1 MNIRM
6 IGYILCFMLRV
17 EAALMVPS
25 MLIGIGSGE
34 IESVKAFAI
43 TIVLLLA
50 ASSWTLFNKP
60 KNRAIYAR
68 DGFVLVG
75 LAWIMMSLFGALPMT
90 LSGAIPNYIDA
101 VFETVSGFTTTGS
114 TILTDVEVLDRSIQF
129 WRSFTHWIGG
139 MGVLVFIMAII
150 PMSGDRSMHIMRAEV
165 PGPSVDKLVPKARET
180 AMLLYLLY
188 IGITVIEII
197 LLKIG
202 GMPTFDCFIITF
214 GTVGTGGFGITNIS
228 VGAYESKYLQWVITI
243 FMMLSGVNF
252 SLYYM
257 LIMRQFSKALFNEE
271 LRWYWVIF
279 AVASIVIAVNILPM
293 YKSFEEAIRL
303 GAFQVASIMTT
314 TGFATADFNLWPELS
329 RTILVLLMFVGAC
342 AGSTGGG
349 LKVSRIMI
357 MVKSTFREMR
367 RLTHPRSVSLIKLD
381 KKPLDQE
388 VINSVHIYF
397 LAYMLIMALS
407 VLLVSVDGF
416 DFTTTVT
423 SVIACFNNIGP
434 GLEVVGPMGNF
445 SEFSWFSKIV
455 LSLDMLFGRLEIYPM
470 IITMSVS
477 TWKRKK
483 KNNDKNENSL
493 S

>member
-1 MNIRM
+1 MNYKMILSTIGRM
-6 IGYILCFMLRV
+6 
-17 EAALMVPS
+17 LMVLS
-25 MLIGIGSGE
+25 GLLMLPLIVAIIYGE
-34 IESVKAFAI
+34 STIIPIIISAVVPFILGLALYLAFKTKNHIIYAKEGFAI
-43 TIVLLLA
+43 VALVWI
-50 ASSWTLFNKP
+50 LFSVFGAFP
-60 KNRAIYAR
+60 
-68 DGFVLVG
+68 FVLSREIPSFVD
-75 LAWIMMSLFGALPMT
+75 AL
-90 LSGAIPNYIDA
+90 
-101 VFETVSGFTTTGS
+101 FETVSGFTTTGS
-114 TILTDVEVLDRSIQF
+114 SILTDIEAMSKSLLF
-129 WRSFTHWIGG
+129 WRSFTHWVGG
-139 MGVLVFIMAII
+139 MGVLVFVMALI
-150 PMSGDRSMHIMRAEV
+150 PNISDRSIHLLRAEV
-165 PGPSVDKLVPKARET
+165 PGPIVGKVVPRIKDSARI
-180 AMLLYLLY
+180 LY
-188 IGITVIEII
+188 IIYMVLTLVEII
-197 LLKIG
+197 MLFVG
-202 GMPTFDCFIITF
+202 GMPFFDSVVHSF
-214 GTVGTGGFGITNIS
+214 GTAGTGGFGTKADSIGGYNP
-228 VGAYESKYLQWVITI
+228 ACQWIITI

-257 LIMRQFSKALFNEE
+257 LLLRQFSRIWKSEE
-271 LRWYWVIF
+271 LKWYWVIF
-279 AVASIVIAVNILPM
+279 AVASIVIAINILPM
-293 YKSFEEAIRL
+293 YGSFEEAIRL

-329 RTILVLLMFVGAC
+329 RTILVLLMFVGAS

-388 VINSVHIYF
+388 VINGVHIYF

-407 VLLVSVDGF
+407 MLLVSVDGF

-455 LSLDMLFGRLEIYPM
+455 LSFDMLFGRLEIYPM